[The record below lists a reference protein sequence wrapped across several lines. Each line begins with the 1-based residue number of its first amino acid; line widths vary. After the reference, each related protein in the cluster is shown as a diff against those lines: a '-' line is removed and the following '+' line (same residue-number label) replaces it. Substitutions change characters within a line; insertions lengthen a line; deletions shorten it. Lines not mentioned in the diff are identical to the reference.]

1 MTIGEVSK
9 IYDISVE
16 TLRYYERVGLIPEVV
31 RRKSGVRD
39 YSKTDCEWVY
49 FIKCMRRAGISI
61 EVLVDYVSLF
71 KQGDKTQA
79 ARKKILVEQRDILAA
94 RIDEMHE
101 MLEHLDRKIETY
113 DSGLFYLE
121 EKLIEKGQ

>member
-61 EVLVDYVSLF
+61 EVW
-71 KQGDKTQA
+71 
-79 ARKKILVEQRDILAA
+79 
-94 RIDEMHE
+94 
-101 MLEHLDRKIETY
+101 
-113 DSGLFYLE
+113 
-121 EKLIEKGQ
+121 

>member
-71 KQGDKTQA
+71 KQGSETQA

-101 MLEHLDRKIETY
+101 MLEHLNRKIETY
-113 DSGLFYLE
+113 DSGLFYIE

>member
-71 KQGDKTQA
+71 KQGNKTQA